1 LLSLSLFPDEDHLT
15 KEIESWK
22 GFAEKL
28 LEDDRVTF
36 MKMLND
42 CYMYSRAINA
52 KGKPVSKRSYNHGPF
67 IFTTQIDRMVGNTT
81 VYGTKVTDTSY
92 ILLARCERFTLISRQ
107 TPHSLSQ

>member
-1 LLSLSLFPDEDHLT
+1 LLSLSLFPNEDILT

-28 LEDDRVTF
+28 PEDDRVTF

-42 CYMYSRAINA
+42 CYRYSRAINA
-52 KGKPVSKRSYNHGPF
+52 KGKPFPSEPIIMAPF

-81 VYGTKVTDTSY
+81 VYETKVIRNTTVFDV
-92 ILLARCERFTLISRQ
+92 LLARCVMD
-107 TPHSLSQ
+107 